1 MTLESSKT
9 LGGVGAILII
19 VGSLGSIGLGYV
31 GLLSIIGIILVL
43 IALKGLSDHYNEGG
57 IFNNALYGLI
67 VGIIGGVVFVA
78 VLVMTVLTAIST
90 LGISDWTEWPMQVQ
104 QNITDWNAF
113 WALVEPIVIG
123 ILVAFIVL
131 FVFFIITAI
140 FFRKSLSTLSMKSG
154 EKIFETA
161 GLLWLIGAILTIVLV
176 GLILIWVAWILIAI
190 GFFSIKATAA
200 QPLAT
205 VPPPP
210 P

>member
-31 GLLSIIGIILVL
+31 GILSLIGIILVL

-57 IFNNALYGLI
+57 IFNNALYGI
-67 VGIIGGVVFVA
+67 ITAIIGGVVSVA
-78 VLVMTVLTAIST
+78 VVVMGVLAAISK
-90 LGISDWTEWPMQVQ
+90 LGITDWNEWMTQVQ
-104 QNITDWNAF
+104 QNITDWNVF
-113 WALVEPIVIG
+113 WPLIEPIVIG
-123 ILVAFIVL
+123 IVAALIVL
-131 FVFFIITAI
+131 FIFFIISAV
-140 FFRKSLSTLSMKSG
+140 FFRKSLSTLSTKSG
-154 EKIFETA
+154 EKIFGTA
-161 GLLWLIGAILTIVLV
+161 GLLWLIGAILTIILV

-190 GFFSIKATAA
+190 GFFSIKTTAA
-200 QPLAT
+200 QPPAT

>member
-19 VGSLGSIGLGYV
+19 VGSLGFIGLGYA
-31 GLLSIIGIILVL
+31 GLLSLIGIILVL

-67 VGIIGGVVFVA
+67 VGIIGGVASVA
-78 VLVMTVLTAIST
+78 TIVVMVLAVIST
-90 LGISDWTEWPMQVQ
+90 SFDWTNWAMYEQWP
-104 QNITDWNAF
+104 TDWNVL
-113 WALVEPIVIG
+113 WGVIG
-123 ILVAFIVL
+123 AIVMALIVL
-131 FVFFIITAI
+131 FVCGIVAAI
-140 FFRKSLSTLSMKSG
+140 FFRKSLSILSAKSG

>member
-19 VGSLGSIGLGYV
+19 VGSLGSIGLGYA
-31 GLLSIIGIILVL
+31 GLLSLIGIILVL

-67 VGIIGGVVFVA
+67 VGIIGGVAFVA
-78 VLVMTVLTAIST
+78 TIVVMVLAVIST
-90 LGISDWTEWPMQVQ
+90 SFDWTSGAMYEQWF
-104 QNITDWNAF
+104 TDWD
-113 WALVEPIVIG
+113 ALWGVIG
-123 ILVAFIVL
+123 AIVMALIVL
-131 FVFFIITAI
+131 FVCGIIAAI
-140 FFRKSLSTLSMKSG
+140 FFRKSLSILSAKSG

-176 GLILIWVAWILIAI
+176 GLLLIWVAWILIAI
-190 GFFSIKATAA
+190 GFFSIKTTTA
-200 QPLAT
+200 QPPAT